1 MKMDHYIDITLKPD
15 AEMRENVLLN
25 MVYAKLH
32 KALFNL
38 TSTAIGV
45 SFPDYQVLLGKRI
58 RLHGASTELEKL
70 QSLNWLAALS
80 GYCGVSA
87 AQKVPQQVQHRVI
100 GRKQSNMK
108 QAKLN
113 RLIKRG
119 TIAPE
124 RIKDYKA
131 KMFTKSL
138 DNPYVELKSTS
149 NGEQHRRYFEF
160 GELQSEPVNGKFD
173 YFGLS
178 KQATVPW
185 F

>member
-1 MKMDHYIDITLKPD
+1 MDHYIDITLKPD

-32 KALFNL
+32 KALFDL
-38 TSTAIGV
+38 TCTTIGV
-45 SFPDYQVLLGKRI
+45 SFPDYQIMLGRRI
-58 RLHGASTELEKL
+58 RLHGALTELESL

-80 GYCGVSA
+80 GYCGVSV
-87 AQKVPQQVQHRVI
+87 AQKIPQQVQHRVI
-100 GRKQSNMK
+100 SRKQSNMT

-113 RLIKRG
+113 RLVKRG

-124 RIKDYKA
+124 QVREYKA
-131 KMFTKSL
+131 KMFTKGL
-138 DNPYVELKSTS
+138 DNPYVEIKSTS

-160 GELQSEPVNGKFD
+160 GELQSEPVDGSFD

-185 F
+185 WV

>member
-32 KALFNL
+32 KALFDL
-38 TSTAIGV
+38 TCTAIGV
-45 SFPDYQVLLGKRI
+45 SFPDYQVMLGKRI

-70 QSLNWLAALS
+70 QALDWLAALG
-80 GYCGVSA
+80 GYCDVSA
-87 AQKVPQQVQHRVI
+87 AQKIPQQVQHRVI
-100 GRKQSNMK
+100 SRKQSNMT

-119 TIAPE
+119 SIEPE
-124 RIKDYKA
+124 QVREYKA
-131 KMFTKSL
+131 KMFTKGL

-149 NGEQHRRYFEF
+149 NGELHRRYFEF
-160 GELQSEPVNGKFD
+160 GELQSEPVAGAFD
-173 YFGLS
+173 HFGLA

>member
-1 MKMDHYIDITLKPD
+1 MDYYIDITLKPD

-32 KALFNL
+32 KALFDL
-38 TSTAIGV
+38 SCSAIGV
-45 SFPDYQVLLGKRI
+45 SFPDYQIMLGKRI
-58 RLHGASTELEKL
+58 RLHGALIELEKL

-87 AQKVPQQVQHRVI
+87 VQKVPQQLQHRVI
-100 GRKQSNMK
+100 GRKQSNMT

-119 TIAPE
+119 TIPPE
-124 RIKDYKA
+124 RVKDYKA

-138 DNPYVELKSTS
+138 DNPYVELKSAS

-160 GELQSEPVNGKFD
+160 GELQSEPVVGAFD
-173 YFGLS
+173 HFGLS